1 MNTLHLTKR
10 EIPCIFA
17 DDSSYPLIK
26 KWGKNIDRLWW
37 HPISA
42 KQFEMYGLNN
52 VKVGERI
59 RFILNKKSTGN
70 VVFAGIAMYEEL
82 KHFYGDMRVRLPY
95 NAKIEYLV
103 LVRKIDV

>member
-10 EIPCIFA
+10 NTPRVFA
-17 DDSSYPLIK
+17 NESSYPLIK

-42 KQFEMYGLNN
+42 KQFEMYGFNN
-52 VKVGERI
+52 AKVGERMH
-59 RFILNKKSTGN
+59 FILNGKSTGN
-70 VVFAGIAMYEEL
+70 VIFAGIAMYEEL
-82 KHFYGDMRVRLPY
+82 KHFYGDMSVPLPY